1 MESLGNNTSLVSPCK
16 WRFFIIFFSEV
27 SNLLLV
33 FSEVGNLVVFGRSVL
48 QRSKYKDFALP
59 PYRLLVQITK
69 PLKLLEEWPEA
80 FNMDKS
86 LRFPM
91 PCFGISLK
99 KNRAEVMPKIQN
111 GNKVKKKNSQ
121 QTSSLEKAA
130 RAGSCAKFLIR
141 QHRGLSR

>member
-69 PLKLLEEWPEA
+69 PLKLLEE
-80 FNMDKS
+80 
-86 LRFPM
+86 
-91 PCFGISLK
+91 
-99 KNRAEVMPKIQN
+99 
-111 GNKVKKKNSQ
+111 
-121 QTSSLEKAA
+121 
-130 RAGSCAKFLIR
+130 
-141 QHRGLSR
+141 